1 MRIINRPAV
10 VVLAAALLA
19 QAAVA
24 AQGGWQ
30 TVSNE
35 AGRFS
40 VTVPGPLPEP
50 NRATDANGVLT
61 HTFAVRQA
69 GKAYLVAYADGAS
82 ANTRGEMDDARDAL
96 VKGLTA
102 TLVSEHRFKS
112 AQPVGDVE
120 ATEFTARSE
129 STGTECKA
137 RTFSYKSRLYMIGVV
152 NKTGSGSSL
161 DTDRFLDSFRIT
173 S

>member
-1 MRIINRPAV
+1 MRLIIRPAV
-10 VVLAAALLA
+10 AALAAALLA
-19 QAAVA
+19 QAAVS

-30 TVSNE
+30 TVANE

-50 NRATDANGVLT
+50 TRATDAKGIVT

-69 GKAYLVAYADGAS
+69 GKAYVVAYADGDIGNVRA
-82 ANTRGEMDDARDAL
+82 EMDAARDAL
-96 VKGLTA
+96 VQGLTA

-120 ATEFTARSE
+120 ATEFTARSA

-152 NKTGSGSSL
+152 NRAGSGSSL

>member
-1 MRIINRPAV
+1 MRTPKWLAV
-10 VVLAAALLA
+10 VALAAAFLA
-19 QAAVA
+19 EAAAA

-30 TVSNE
+30 TVANE

-40 VTVPGPLPEP
+40 VTVPAPLSEP
-50 NRATDANGVLT
+50 NRATDANGVVT
-61 HTFAVRQA
+61 YTFAARQA
-69 GKAYLVAYADGAS
+69 GKSYLVAYADGAS
-82 ANTRGEMDDARDAL
+82 ANIRGEMDDARNAL
-96 VKGLTA
+96 VQGLTA

-120 ATEFTARSE
+120 ATEFTARSA
-129 STGTECKA
+129 STGIECKA
-137 RTFSYKSRLYMIGVV
+137 RTFSFKSRLYMIGVV
-152 NKTGSGSSL
+152 NKAGSGSSL